1 MLQQLR
7 TKLQGWLNYFRYA
20 KMSSKMEA
28 IDGWLRRKLKCFRL
42 KQCKRTI
49 GIVRWLRKLGVE
61 EKLSWRTGLSGKGWW
76 RLSNSPAVNIGM
88 NKMWFAQQ
96 GYYSLGENYKSLHR
110 KLL

>member
-20 KMSSKMEA
+20 KMSSKVEA
-28 IDGWLRRKLKCFRL
+28 IDGWIRRKLKCFRL

-61 EKLSWRTGLSGKGWW
+61 EKLSWRTALSGKGWW
-76 RLSNSPAVNIGM
+76 RISNSPALNIGM

-96 GYYSLGENYKSLHR
+96 GYYSLSENYKSLHR
-110 KLL
+110 KSL